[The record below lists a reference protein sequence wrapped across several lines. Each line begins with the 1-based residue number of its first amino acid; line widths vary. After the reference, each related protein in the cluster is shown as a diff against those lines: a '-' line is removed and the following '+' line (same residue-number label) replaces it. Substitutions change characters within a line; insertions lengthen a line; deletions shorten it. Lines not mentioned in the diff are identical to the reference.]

1 MDRREFIRKSLAI
14 GASAGLTLAGGGLV
28 DLFAG
33 DKKSKVPDLVAVK
46 NGEPEAMFDAGI
58 KALGGIAQFVKKGQV
73 VLVKP
78 NIGWDKSPEMAANT
92 NPKLVKRIIEHCFNA
107 GASKVYVFDHTCS
120 SWQNS
125 YKNSG
130 IEQAAKDAGA
140 EVVPASSPNLYDKV
154 TIPGGVMLKEAK
166 VHELLLSADVFI
178 NVPVLKHHSATQ
190 MTAAIKNLMGIV
202 WDRGYFHNN
211 DLHQC
216 VADMAKFRKPTLN
229 IVDAYRVLTA
239 NGPQSPN
246 PADVALKK
254 MLLIS
259 QDIVAIDTAAA
270 AILEKNLKY
279 IKYIEY
285 AARDNLGQMDLEKL
299 NIERISL

>member
-140 EVVPASSPNLYDKV
+140 EVVPASSPNVYEKV
-154 TIPGGVMLKEAK
+154 TIPAGKKLMNAK
-166 VHELLLSADVFI
+166 VHELMLEADVFI

-190 MTAAIKNLMGIV
+190 MTAAMKNLMGV
-202 WDRGYFHNN
+202 VFDRSFFHNN

-216 VADMAKFRKPTLN
+216 IADIAKFRKPALN
-229 IVDAYRVLTA
+229 ILDAYRVLTG
-239 NGPQSPN
+239 NGPQSQN
-246 PADVALKK
+246 PADVSVKK
-254 MLLIS
+254 MLLLS
-259 QDIVAIDTAAA
+259 PDIVAIDVAAA
-270 AILEKNLKY
+270 AILEMKTKY

-285 AARDNLGQMDLEKL
+285 AARDNLGIMELDKL